1 MAQVARSLRELGIA
15 SKVVVVYRKT
25 MNGDCFAQMRLLAA
39 RCEAAAKL
47 GEAGL

>member
-15 SKVVVVYRKT
+15 AKVVVVYRKT
-25 MNGDCFAQMRLLAA
+25 MNGDCFAQMRVLPRGA
-39 RCEAAAKL
+39 RLSKL